1 MAVNAIREDE
11 EQKEVQKKD
20 TLIRL
25 YQYLLHY
32 PKELMVVSLIMAVTI
47 SISMIAPLL
56 VERAVDVH
64 VANNDKKGLIEL
76 GIFAIGLFVIY
87 GIGTH
92 IRMLIMARVSNDIL
106 VRIREDLFEHI
117 QTLSFHFFDSR
128 PTGKILARIIGDVN
142 SLKDVLSDS
151 VTKLIPDFITVIGVA
166 GIMLLKNPWLAMSA
180 LITLPLL
187 VTGMFFIQ
195 MKAHKLW
202 QIHRRKNSN
211 LNAFVHEKVYQES
224 VLYKVLQ
231 RKKKREKIS
240 IKWQK
245 NKEIPLF
252 MQLSLQMD
260 LDQLLRS
267 HGGLEDFCS
276 ILLEFLY

>member
-166 GIMLLKNPWLAMSA
+166 GIMLLKNPWLAMST

-211 LNAFVHEKVYQES
+211 LNAFVHEDLSGIRIVQSFAAEEETRKDF
-224 VLYKVLQ
+224 YKMAEEQ
-231 RKKKREKIS
+231 RLFRILNMEIIILKKI
-240 IKWQK
+240 
-245 NKEIPLF
+245 
-252 MQLSLQMD
+252 
-260 LDQLLRS
+260 
-267 HGGLEDFCS
+267 
-276 ILLEFLY
+276 